1 MPPELKQQERICESN
16 SPECSGMVPCGK
28 CYYLVLKSVIP
39 GAMRAGGFGNDK
51 SQADAFLKAY
61 VMGWRT
67 LLEEKLAERK
77 AQKPSSFV
85 TPPQLLEFF
94 AYREATRAKE
104 SAIPAQETTTTTHEA
119 TVVEPASPK
128 TTKPKKGSKLLRG
141 DLKRM
146 VEKQA
151 KEPLANG
158 TGTGGGRR
166 DSSEEP
172 AKRDEEKH

>member
-1 MPPELKQQERICESN
+1 MPPESKQVERICESN
-16 SPECSGMVPCGK
+16 STECSGTVPCGK

-61 VMGWRT
+61 VAGWRK
-67 LLEEKLAERK
+67 LLEEKVAERK

-85 TPPQLLEFF
+85 APPQLLEFF
-94 AYREATRAKE
+94 IYREAARVKE
-104 SAIPAQETTTTTHEA
+104 PATTVQTHEA
-119 TVVEPASPK
+119 TVVEPESVPA
-128 TTKPKKGSKLLRG
+128 TTKSKKKGTGSKLLKG
-141 DLKRM
+141 DLRRI

>member
-1 MPPELKQQERICESN
+1 MPPESKQLERICESN
-16 SPECSGMVPCGK
+16 SAECSGTVPCGK

-61 VMGWRT
+61 VTGWRK
-67 LLEEKLAERK
+67 LVDEKVAERK

-85 TPPQLLEFF
+85 SPPQLLEFF
-94 AYREATRAKE
+94 AYREASRAKE
-104 SAIPAQETTTTTHEA
+104 PAVSVQTHEA
-119 TVVEPASPK
+119 TVVEADPA
-128 TTKPKKGSKLLRG
+128 TKPKKKGTGSKLQKG
-141 DLKRM
+141 DLRRM